1 MINLAIFLRGVNVN
15 GITIKMTVLKQVFE
29 SLGYSNVCTYLAS
42 GNVTCTWNHSFEVG
56 SSVGGDAGVDTV
68 VDASV
73 DAREAAAELA
83 WHKHHLETSLSQ
95 HFNYEAYVVL
105 KTQEDVKAIL
115 MEAHNHKVP
124 EGYHHYVL
132 LSSSMAGAEDLER
145 VARQELA
152 LDFDRCTKAEFEA
165 LIVGQRS
172 IYWIVPK
179 GDTLKSEFG
188 KKVLGSKKYK
198 SLLTS
203 RTMGTLEKMV
213 AR

>member
-1 MINLAIFLRGVNVN
+1 MVNLAIFLRGVNVN
-15 GITIKMTVLKQVFE
+15 GITLKMTVLKQLLE
-29 SLGYSNVCTYLAS
+29 SLGYSDVCTYLAS
-42 GNVTCTWNHSFEVG
+42 GNVTCTWNHSSIAG
-56 SSVGGDAGVDTV
+56 SDAVVDSGIGAGDAAG
-68 VDASV
+68 DAAV
-73 DAREAAAELA
+73 ELS

-95 HFNYEAYVVL
+95 HFNYDAHVVL

-132 LSSSMAGAEDLER
+132 LSSSMVGDKEKLGLDLAQDLEG
-145 VARQELA
+145 
-152 LDFDRCTKAEFEA
+152 CMKAEHEA
-165 LIVGQRS
+165 LILGKYG

-203 RTMGTLEKMV
+203 RTIGTLEKMV
-213 AR
+213 AC

>member
-1 MINLAIFLRGVNVN
+1 MVNLAIFLRGVNVN
-15 GITIKMTVLKQVFE
+15 GITLKMTVLKQLIE
-29 SLGYSNVCTYLAS
+29 SLGYSDVCTYLAS
-42 GNVTCTWNHSFEVG
+42 GNVTCTWNHSSE
-56 SSVGGDAGVDTV
+56 AGVDAV
-68 VDASV
+68 IEAGVDAG
-73 DAREAAAELA
+73 DAAVELS

-95 HFNYEAYVVL
+95 HFNYDAHVVL

-132 LSSSMAGAEDLER
+132 LSSSMVGDEGKEGLGLSD
-145 VARQELA
+145 
-152 LDFDRCTKAEFEA
+152 DFEGCMKAEHEA
-165 LIVGQRS
+165 LIVGKYG

-203 RTMGTLEKMV
+203 RTIGTLEKMV